1 MKKINVIGITAV
13 VILFLVS
20 TSCQDAVVNNI
31 REVTV
36 PDSIPDS
43 TSTKKVG
50 FELVQIKGLSNFVV
64 WINDVILIRLKL

>member
-13 VILFLVS
+13 VILFLIS

-31 REVTV
+31 SEVTV
-36 PDSIPDS
+36 TDSIPDS